1 MAIQLREQRKI
12 DLENHVKAVNDALKK
27 AEDVLQEDDDEDG
40 DVWGGLGDEESA
52 HIAEV
57 EGREDEYIDE
67 DKYTTVTV
75 EPMALRSDEEVESD
89 ENEEAE
95 DEENATEEGDA
106 KAKPKSKANNADP
119 DVDGV
124 KKKRIWTKEK
134 PEKPD
139 KKKAPKPK
147 KSKFR
152 YETKSERKNNKN
164 KARLKNKAK
173 AMERKEGEKKK

>member
-1 MAIQLREQRKI
+1 M
-12 DLENHVKAVNDALKK
+12 KAVNDALRK
-27 AEDVLQEDDDEDG
+27 AENVLNEDNEDDEGG
-40 DVWGGLGDEESA
+40 DAWNGLAEEEESA
-52 HIAEV
+52 HVAEV

-75 EPMALRSDEEVESD
+75 EPMALRSDEEVETDGD
-89 ENEEAE
+89 EEDDEE
-95 DEENATEEGDA
+95 DEEEGASTTKRKPQTATT
-106 KAKPKSKANNADP
+106 NP
-119 DVDGV
+119 DTDEM

-139 KKKAPKPK
+139 KKKVKKPK

-152 YETKSERKNNKN
+152 YESKSERKNNKN

-173 AMERKEGEKKK
+173 AMERKDAEKKK